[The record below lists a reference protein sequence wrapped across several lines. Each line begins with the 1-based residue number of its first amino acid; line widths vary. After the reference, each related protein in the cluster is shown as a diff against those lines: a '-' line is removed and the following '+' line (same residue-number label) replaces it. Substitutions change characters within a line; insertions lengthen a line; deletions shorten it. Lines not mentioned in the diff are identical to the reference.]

1 MSMGADRAEA
11 QPQGDS
17 GWTSGNDQIL
27 PASETMP
34 FHQFEEEEEAPPRST
49 GMRIF
54 AFFLVL
60 LALGWLGASG
70 YALTLAWPG
79 PSLVAWIGLGGDGQ
93 RAPDPARPD
102 LAALRPLLTP

>member
-17 GWTSGNDQIL
+17 EWTSGNDQGL
-27 PASETMP
+27 PAPETMP

-49 GMRIF
+49 GTRIL
-54 AFFLVL
+54 AGLLVL

-70 YALTLAWPG
+70 YALSLAWPG
-79 PSLVAWIGLGGDGQ
+79 PSLVGFVSRSRGSAAVDRSSVLG
-93 RAPDPARPD
+93 
-102 LAALRPLLTP
+102 